1 MGRTRPLVP
10 VDESPVDRVVLSR
23 ILGLVSPQM
32 ILVGGQALAFWM
44 LRFGI
49 GGRAG
54 SPDARLSGVT
64 TDVDFL
70 GSVEY
75 ALDLAHALN
84 ARFIASDKRAM
95 TALVGQ
101 VRIPAASGLAY
112 NVDILHQIF
121 DIGGL
126 AKSAAFTRRAR
137 SRASEV
143 QLADARTIRIL
154 HPADVLAS
162 RIQNAAGLSEAKGP
176 HVVTQARWSVKVA
189 RRAME
194 RLARFGAQETTDRPG
209 ALAAEIYRLAISRA
223 GRIVLQDHGI
233 EVADAIPFGLLARKV
248 DGFDEQARKMLESLR
263 QKKRAVAHAADAQ
276 LVGK

>member
-1 MGRTRPLVP
+1 MGRTRPIVP
-10 VDESPVDRVVLSR
+10 VDELPVDRLVLSR
-23 ILGLVSPQM
+23 ILKLVSPEM
-32 ILVGGQALAFWM
+32 VLVGGQALAFWM

-49 GGRAG
+49 GGRPG
-54 SPDARLSGVT
+54 NPDARLSGVT

-70 GSVEY
+70 GSVEF

-84 ARFIASDKRAM
+84 ARFVASDKRAM

-101 VRIPAASGLAY
+101 VRIPAANGLAY

-137 SRASEV
+137 ARASEV
-143 QLADARTIRIL
+143 QLEESRTIRIL
-154 HPADVLAS
+154 HPVDVLAS
-162 RIQNAAGLSEAKGP
+162 RIQNAAGLTQAKGP
-176 HVVTQARWSVKVA
+176 HVVTQARWSVQVA
-189 RRAME
+189 RRALE
-194 RLARFGAQETTDRPG
+194 LLARNDASKTDRPG

-233 EVADAIPFGLLARKV
+233 EVADAIPFELLARKV
-248 DGFDEQARKMLESLR
+248 DGFDEQARKMLDSLR
-263 QKKRAVAHAADAQ
+263 QKKRAVIRAADADAR
-276 LVGK
+276 

>member
-10 VDESPVDRVVLSR
+10 VDELPVDRVVLSR
-23 ILGLVSPQM
+23 ILRLVSPEM

-49 GGRAG
+49 GGRAE
-54 SPDARLSGVT
+54 SPGARLSGVT

-70 GSVEY
+70 GSLEF

-84 ARFIASDKRAM
+84 ARFVASDKRAM
-95 TALVGQ
+95 TALIGQ

-137 SRASEV
+137 ARASEV
-143 QLADARTIRIL
+143 QLDDSRTIRIL
-154 HPADVLAS
+154 HPVDVLAS
-162 RIQNAAGLSEAKGP
+162 RIQNAAGLTQAKGP

-194 RLARFGAQETTDRPG
+194 LLARNGGQQGDRPG
-209 ALAAEIYRLAISRA
+209 ALAAEIYRLAFSRA
-223 GRIVLQDHGI
+223 GRIVHQDHGI
-233 EVADAIPFGLLARKV
+233 EVADSIPFELLARKV
-248 DGFDEQARKMLESLR
+248 EGFNGQARKMLDSLR
-263 QKKRAVAHAADAQ
+263 QKERTLAHAADAK
-276 LVGK
+276 LVGS